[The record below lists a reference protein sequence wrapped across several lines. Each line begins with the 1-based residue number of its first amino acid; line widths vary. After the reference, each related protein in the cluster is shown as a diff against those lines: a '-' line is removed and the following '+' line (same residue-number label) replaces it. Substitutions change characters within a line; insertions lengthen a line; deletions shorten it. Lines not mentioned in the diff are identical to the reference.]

1 MSRLPRLCLALLLG
15 GAASAFAATTPSDTD
30 AQRGEYLARAA
41 DCISCHT
48 RAGGR
53 PFAGGLAMETPF
65 GTIVS
70 TNITPDRSLGIG
82 NYSAQEFSR
91 ALRQGRARDGHYLY
105 PAMPYV
111 QFTRMRDADVLDLY
125 AYFMKA
131 VKPEQQ
137 DNVVT
142 RLAWPFSMRGMMAL
156 WNLVNLQDVR
166 FVPVLSA
173 SAEWNRGAYLVEG
186 PSHCGACHTPRNFT
200 GAEKASSEK
209 EGAHFLAGA
218 SIDGWYALPL
228 RGLEGTTQAGLA
240 SWSQASL
247 VQYLHTG
254 RNAQTA
260 AFGVMS
266 GVVSQ
271 STKYLT
277 LPDAN
282 AIAVYLK
289 SLGANQAVGTKAAP
303 VLPDLDDPTTLAL
316 RQGDMTKLAG
326 RRGALIYLNNC
337 SGCHRSDGQGIGRT
351 FPTLSRSSAV
361 AASDTTSLVRI
372 VLEGSAMPYTATA
385 PSELG
390 MPPFGW
396 RLTNVEVA
404 EVLSFIRSSW
414 GNNASAVNTQSVAKV
429 RSASKV
435 LQATN
440 R

>member
-1 MSRLPRLCLALLLG
+1 MNRLLRCCLGLLLG
-15 GAASAFAATTPSDTD
+15 GAASAFAATAPPDTD
-30 AQRGEYLARAA
+30 VQRGEYLARAA

-48 RAGGR
+48 RAGGL
-53 PFAGGLAMETPF
+53 PFAGGLAMATPF

-70 TNITPDRSLGIG
+70 TNITPDRTSGIG
-82 NYSAQEFSR
+82 NYSAEEFSR
-91 ALRQGRARDGHYLY
+91 ALRQGRAKDGHYLY

-111 QFTRMRDADVLDLY
+111 QFTRMTDADVLDLY
-125 AYFMKA
+125 AYFMKT

-142 RLAWPFSMRGMMAL
+142 RLAWPFSMRGLLAL
-156 WNLVNLQDVR
+156 WNLVNLHDRR
-166 FVPVLSA
+166 FAPVLSA
-173 SAEWNRGAYLVEG
+173 SAEWNRGAYLVQG
-186 PSHCGACHTPRNFT
+186 LSHCSACHTPRNFT

-209 EGAHFLAGA
+209 DGAHFLAGA
-218 SIDGWYALPL
+218 SIDGWYAQPL
-228 RGLEGTTQAGLA
+228 RELDETTQAGLA

-260 AFGVMS
+260 AFGAMA

-271 STKYLT
+271 STQYLT
-277 LPDAN
+277 LADAN

-289 SLGANQAVGTKAAP
+289 TLGTTQAGGTKP
-303 VLPDLDDPTTLAL
+303 EPTMPDSQDPTTLAL
-316 RQGDMTKLAG
+316 RQGDPAKLAG

-337 SGCHRSDGQGIGRT
+337 SGCHRSDGQGSGRT
-351 FPTLSRSSAV
+351 FPSLSRSSSV
-361 AASDTTSLVRI
+361 AAGDTTSLVRI
-372 VLEGSAMPYTATA
+372 VLQGSAMPYTATA

-396 RLTNVEVA
+396 RLSNDDVA
-404 EVLSFIRSSW
+404 DVLSFVRSSW
-414 GNNASAVNTQSVAKV
+414 GNNADPVNAVAVAKV
-429 RSASKV
+429 RDASKV
-435 LQATN
+435 IQATD

>member
-1 MSRLPRLCLALLLG
+1 MNRLLRCCLALLLI
-15 GAASAFAATTPSDTD
+15 GATSAFAATAPSDTD
-30 AQRGEYLARAA
+30 VQRGEYLARAA

-48 RAGGR
+48 RAGGL
-53 PFAGGLAMETPF
+53 PFAGGLAMATPF

-70 TNITPDRSLGIG
+70 TNITPDRTSGIG
-82 NYSAQEFSR
+82 NYSAEEFSR
-91 ALRQGRARDGHYLY
+91 ALRQGRAKDGHYLY

-111 QFTRMRDADVLDLY
+111 QFTRMTDADVLDLY

-142 RLAWPFSMRGMMAL
+142 RLAWPFSMRGLMAL
-156 WNLVNLQDVR
+156 WNMVNLQDRR
-166 FVPVLSA
+166 FAPVLSA
-173 SAEWNRGAYLVEG
+173 SAEWNRGAYLVQG
-186 PSHCGACHTPRNFT
+186 LSHCSACHTPRNFI

-209 EGAHFLAGA
+209 DGAHFLAGA

-228 RGLEGTTQAGLA
+228 RELDETTQAGLA
-240 SWSQASL
+240 SWSQAAL

-260 AFGVMS
+260 AFGAMA

-271 STKYLT
+271 STQYLT

-289 SLGANQAVGTKAAP
+289 SLGASEAGGSKPVAP
-303 VLPDLDDPTTLAL
+303 DPQDPTTLAL
-316 RQGDMTKLAG
+316 RQGDMTKLAS

-337 SGCHRSDGQGIGRT
+337 SACHRSDGQGAGRT
-351 FPTLSRSSAV
+351 FPTLSHSSAV
-361 AASDTTSLVRI
+361 AAGDTTSLVRI
-372 VLEGSAMPYTATA
+372 VLQGSAMPYTVTA

-396 RLTNVEVA
+396 RLSNTDIA
-404 EVLSFIRSSW
+404 DVLSFVRSSW
-414 GNNASAVNTQSVAKV
+414 GNNADAVTAQSVAQV

-435 LQATN
+435 IQATD